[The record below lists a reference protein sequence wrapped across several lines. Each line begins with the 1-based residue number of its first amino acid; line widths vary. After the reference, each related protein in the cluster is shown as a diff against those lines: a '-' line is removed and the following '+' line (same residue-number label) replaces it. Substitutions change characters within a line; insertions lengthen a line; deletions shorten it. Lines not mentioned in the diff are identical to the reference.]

1 MAVITG
7 LFTGILVWVASSCE
21 WLRKQRKYAIIISA
35 IVAAM
40 LTPTTDA
47 ISMMLMFVP
56 ILVFY
61 ELGILVAW
69 MFGKKKAPEEPE
81 EETFE

>member
-1 MAVITG
+1 MA
-7 LFTGILVWVASSCE
+7 
-21 WLRKQRKYAIIISA
+21 AI
-35 IVAAM
+35 

-56 ILVFY
+56 ILIFY

-69 MFGKKKAPEEPE
+69 LFGKKKSEAPEEAGADTPAS
-81 EETFE
+81 